1 MTGVT
6 TGAYVAGLA
15 AVVFVNLAASVTT
28 LACVARIDI
37 DDFYTDSRALVPQL
51 GLELI
56 EAPTTEPCAHLFVS
70 PLASYT
76 GEVLQHVCSD
86 GRVLAHF
93 LRDTVISI
101 PHKPLFPAG
110 YGIESSSRRPGA
122 RRSGSMALKWVWK
135 SRYMGVSVASG
146 QWLVVS
152 G

>member
-6 TGAYVAGLA
+6 TGAYVARLA

-37 DDFYTDSRALVPQL
+37 DDFYTDSRALVLQL

-56 EAPTTEPCAHLFVS
+56 EAPTTEPCTHLFVS

-110 YGIESSSRRPGA
+110 YGLESSSRRPGA
-122 RRSGSMALKWVWK
+122 FALEPTALELIPPF
-135 SRYMGVSVASG
+135 S
-146 QWLVVS
+146 
-152 G
+152 